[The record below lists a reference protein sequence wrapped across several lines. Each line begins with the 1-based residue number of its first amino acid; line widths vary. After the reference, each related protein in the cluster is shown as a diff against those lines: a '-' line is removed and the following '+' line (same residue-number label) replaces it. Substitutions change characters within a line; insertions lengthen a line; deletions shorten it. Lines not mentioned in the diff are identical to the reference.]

1 MVQKPAPAGDRLIS
15 LPSIRSSLPLKK
27 LKAYPTYL
35 LLEGATS
42 LSLSIAFTFNLVYQ
56 AQVAHLSPLQLVLV
70 GTSLETAIFLFEIPT
85 GVVADVYSRRLS
97 IIIGFFLMGA
107 GFALEGSL
115 PVFPAIALGQAI
127 LGIGYTFTSGAVQ
140 AWISDEI
147 GEAAAGKAFLR
158 GSQVGMAAGLAG
170 IMISTLLADMR
181 INLPIQV
188 GGLAMFPLGFF
199 LALWMP
205 ETGFKPARKE
215 ECNTW
220 ENMAHTFRSGLEMLN
235 KRPALYTILGIG
247 LFYGLYSEAYD
258 RLWVKLILDN
268 FSFPAFGLLKPESW
282 FGVINA
288 IGMLFGVI
296 AAEIVRRRL
305 DTGSHRSIARLLLA
319 ASAGLTASLLVFAL
333 SGNLLLALGAN
344 WSVGVL
350 RTMISPVF
358 DAWVNQKLDPSVRAT
373 VLSMSAQVDAI
384 GQIAGGP
391 ALGAVGNLVSVRA
404 AITAAALV
412 LSPVL
417 LLYNRALRLP
427 VERDQPAR
435 HSRATTARE

>member
-1 MVQKPAPAGDRLIS
+1 
-15 LPSIRSSLPLKK
+15 LKK
-27 LKAYPTYL
+27 LSAYPTYL
-35 LLEGATS
+35 LLEGTIS
-42 LSLSIAFTFNLVYQ
+42 LIMSAAFTFNLVYQ
-56 AQVAHLSPLQLVLV
+56 AQVAHLTPLQLVLV

-97 IIIGFFLMGA
+97 IIIGVFLIGA
-107 GFALEGSL
+107 GITMEGSF
-115 PVFPAIALGQAI
+115 PVFYAIAFGQAI
-127 LGIGYTFTSGAVQ
+127 WGLGYTFTSGAIQ

-158 GSQVGMAAGLAG
+158 ASQVGMAASLAG
-170 IMISTLLADMR
+170 IVISTLLANVR

-188 GGLAMFPLGFF
+188 SGLAMFPLGFI

-205 ETGFKPARKE
+205 ETGFKPAPKE
-215 ECNTW
+215 KRNSW
-220 ENMAHTFRSGLEMLN
+220 RNMARTFRNGLKMLN

-268 FSFPAFGLLKPESW
+268 FTFPSLGPLKPESW

-288 IGMLFGVI
+288 VGLILGVI
-296 AAEIVRRRL
+296 ATEIVRRRL
-305 DTGSHRSIARLLLA
+305 DTNRHRSIARLLLT
-319 ASAGLTASLLVFAL
+319 ASAGLVASLLVFAS
-333 SGNLLLALGAN
+333 SGSLLLALAAN
-344 WSVGVL
+344 WSIDIL
-350 RTMISPVF
+350 RTIISPVF
-358 DAWVNQKLDPSVRAT
+358 DAWVNQKLDSSVRAT

-404 AITAAALV
+404 AIAAAALL
-412 LSPVL
+412 LSPIL
-417 LLYNRALRLP
+417 FLYNHTLRNHGEP
-427 VERDQPAR
+427 TVTGAEEAAD
-435 HSRATTARE
+435 